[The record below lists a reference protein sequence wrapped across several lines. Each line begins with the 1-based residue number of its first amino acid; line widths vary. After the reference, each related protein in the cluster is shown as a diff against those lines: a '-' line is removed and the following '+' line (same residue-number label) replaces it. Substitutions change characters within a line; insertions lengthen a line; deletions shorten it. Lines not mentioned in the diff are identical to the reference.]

1 MSCPGLVATRLSSFT
16 LVLALVACGSSP
28 GETSGA
34 GPSESSGAP
43 ATAGVGSSSMDTN
56 STSTGSASTNASSTN
71 ASSTNAAD
79 ATSTAASGSP
89 GSGTD
94 PNGVSVDTGRD
105 GMVGMITAPIAGTE
119 GESAGEGSG
128 AASAVDVPGA
138 TTADPPTSN
147 MQLWE
152 QKRAALLELIG
163 RPEVPLDA
171 TETALPDDAGLT
183 VRDFSIATDDSTR
196 INGTS
201 FAPKSEGPLPTV
213 IFLHGTGGTRQDGFG
228 LLRTLA
234 QKGFLALA
242 IDARYHGQGVA
253 QNAYFDA
260 IYQAYVTGQG
270 HPFLYDTVWDVMR
283 LIDYL
288 EQRPEV
294 DAARIGLVGSSKG
307 GMETYLSAAIEPR
320 IAVAVPWISVESFAW
335 ALDNNQW
342 QARVGSIQGAFDQAA
357 AHDGVTIDA
366 NFVRQFYDR
375 VVPGI
380 TGEFDGPQMVAAIA
394 PRPLLSVNGE
404 LDPRTPKGGR
414 DLCEA
419 SARAAYADV
428 ADRFELYIEPNTGHA
443 VTAEATARTV
453 DWLVQWLE

>member
-1 MSCPGLVATRLSSFT
+1 MNCPGLVATRLSSFT
-16 LVLALVACGSSP
+16 LVLALVACGSGP
-28 GETSGA
+28 GETSA
-34 GPSESSGAP
+34 PGPGEASETP
-43 ATAGVGSSSMDTN
+43 ATASLGSSSTDT
-56 STSTGSASTNASSTN
+56 SSTDTSS
-71 ASSTNAAD
+71 AAASDPDISSTA
-79 ATSTAASGSP
+79 
-89 GSGTD
+89 
-94 PNGVSVDTGRD
+94 PNVDSVDTGRD
-105 GMVGMITAPIAGTE
+105 GMVGMITAPIAGTD
-119 GESAGEGSG
+119 GESVGAGSG
-128 AASAVDVPGA
+128 DASDVDAPSA
-138 TTADPPTSN
+138 TTDDPPTPN
-147 MQLWE
+147 MQPWE
-152 QKRAALLELIG
+152 RKRAALLEIIG
-163 RPEVPLDA
+163 RPEVPLDT
-171 TETALPDDAGLT
+171 TETALPDDSGLT

-201 FAPKSEGPLPTV
+201 FAPKSAGPLPAV
-213 IFLHGTGGTRQDGFG
+213 IFLHGTGGARQDGFG

-242 IDARYHGQGVA
+242 IDARHHGQGVA
-253 QNAYFDA
+253 QNEYFDA
-260 IYQAYVTGQG
+260 IYQAYVTGEG

-288 EQRPEV
+288 EQRPDV

-404 LDPRTPKGGR
+404 LDPRTPKGGL

-419 SARAAYADV
+419 SARAAYAEV
-428 ADRFELYIEPNTGHA
+428 PDRFELYIEPNTGHA
-443 VTAEATARTV
+443 VTAEAIARTV